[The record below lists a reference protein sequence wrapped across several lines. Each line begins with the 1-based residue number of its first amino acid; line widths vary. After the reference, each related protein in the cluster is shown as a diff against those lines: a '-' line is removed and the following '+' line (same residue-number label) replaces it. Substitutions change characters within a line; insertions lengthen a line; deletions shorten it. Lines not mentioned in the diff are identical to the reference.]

1 MPEFYILTA
10 VFGLIIG
17 SFLNVVIHRLPKMIE
32 NSWRKECAEITG
44 MERNQAAAHYNL
56 LLPPSACPACG
67 HRIRPWENVPILSY
81 LLLRGRCSECKA
93 PISMRYPLV
102 ELLAGGLA
110 LLAAWKFGI
119 SWQLPAALFFCFSL
133 LASAAIDLETQL
145 LPDALT
151 LLLLWAGLLVNL
163 WGLFTPLPQAVIG
176 AMAGYLSLWSV
187 YHLFRLLT
195 GKEGMGHG
203 DFKLLAALAAWTG
216 WKMLPLIILFASLL
230 GAIIGLIILAAKNK
244 SREIPI
250 PFGPYLALAGL
261 IALMWG
267 PFINAWYLGLVQ
279 AK

>member
-32 NSWRKECAEITG
+32 DSWRKECAEIIG
-44 MERNQAAAHYNL
+44 MEGDRAAAHYNL

-93 PISMRYPLV
+93 PISIRYPLV

-133 LASAAIDLETQL
+133 LALAAIDLETQL

-151 LLLLWAGLLVNL
+151 LPLLWAGLLVNL

-176 AMAGYLSLWSV
+176 TMAGYLSLWSV

-216 WKMLPLIILFASLL
+216 WKMLPLIILFASLV
-230 GAIIGLIILAAKNK
+230 GAIFGLIILAAKKK
-244 SREIPI
+244 SRGIPI
-250 PFGPYLALAGL
+250 PLGPYLALAGL

-279 AK
+279 AR